1 MANGEVL
8 RSTFML
14 EIELNVNGEHS
25 GPLFVQKCSLP
36 QGWEKILLG
45 APGCFFGKVCLLP
58 QARLQTA
65 TSFYQIENRVLQR
78 TSRLTNSKQFKFSFQ
93 SCFSPYLTGCPVQIW
108 SECEYQGLLLD
119 STATPAWFSNCSRYV
134 LLFSCFLDQS
144 EKM

>member
-1 MANGEVL
+1 MELIKDDDCIWFGLDDHYMHWRPDAAIEMANGEVL

-14 EIELNVNGEHS
+14 EIKLNVNGEHS

-45 APGCFFGKVCLLP
+45 APGCCFGKICLLP

-78 TSRLTNSKQFKFSFQ
+78 TSRLTNSKQFEFSFQ
-93 SCFSPYLTGCPVQIW
+93 SCFSSIFDWLSGADLV
-108 SECEYQGLLLD
+108 
-119 STATPAWFSNCSRYV
+119 
-134 LLFSCFLDQS
+134 
-144 EKM
+144 